1 MRCDFIVLDKKA
13 SLVDKGNIDDILE
26 HSLVLAEIKRDNKKA
41 DYVKDTQVKP
51 LLDFAKNQS
60 CIALYWDNI
69 EQRIFWN
76 VYSNS
81 KRTVNEGPLAL
92 LPKFGLKVEVKA
104 LSLQDLMLP
113 DSLLG
118 TYALIEDILHQSAID
133 MEERYET
140 ILKLLL
146 SKIYDEHFT
155 AAKKNNEMVFQDYFL
170 LGCSLKD
177 GSDKLNK
184 LLNDAVTYYER
195 HLPKKISKKF
205 NIRPDVLCEC
215 AKILAPIK
223 ITSSK
228 RDIIQTFY
236 MKFAKDLYRWDLAQ
250 YFTPPTVTDFIIDML
265 NPQFGEHLK
274 DPACGSAD
282 FLVAAFHKGRSIDK
296 NYADCLWGS
305 DNSMNA
311 VQAAVLNMLLNGD
324 GKTNI
329 KKEDSLE
336 NVNNSLDSYKIMVC
350 NPPFGVKIVEKRAE
364 ILNRFDLGKLWEK
377 DSKGDIVKTD
387 KIVKSQETGLLFAE
401 LCVKQTSPKGRI
413 AIIVPNGYLG
423 NRSENYV
430 FFREWLLRHCKI
442 ASICS
447 FPRFTFKT
455 SGADV
460 SASVLFLEKRTEP
473 LKRST
478 DSEEYFFHVGMIER
492 VGWDLGNKVAAPVFK
507 RNEDDGSYLI
517 SPDTGEQLID
527 SDFSSILT
535 DFRNSLSAD
544 EMDWITEGITSK
556 VCSAEGWSVSI
567 KNVLD
572 DDLKTLDPKRYCE
585 KYVSLVDAIK
595 QESHFYLT
603 DALEIISQG
612 INSLGERIK
621 KEDSKVYKYIEI
633 QDIGYGDYKYTE
645 MKGWELPSRA
655 KHHVEQGDIYLG
667 SVWGS
672 VTKWFMADSRLEDAI
687 VTNGCYRLRPLSGES
702 DKLIDI
708 VAFLCTEAYA
718 VQMRALA
725 RGSDGL
731 AEVHETDLS
740 KIVVPIVTDKKLRI
754 EIKEYLNSLLDGR
767 QTLSSAVQLWQS
779 TNAISL
785 PKVSKRHH
793 HAVLV

>member
-1 MRCDFIVLDKKA
+1 
-13 SLVDKGNIDDILE
+13 
-26 HSLVLAEIKRDNKKA
+26 
-41 DYVKDTQVKP
+41 
-51 LLDFAKNQS
+51 
-60 CIALYWDNI
+60 
-69 EQRIFWN
+69 
-76 VYSNS
+76 
-81 KRTVNEGPLAL
+81 
-92 LPKFGLKVEVKA
+92 
-104 LSLQDLMLP
+104 
-113 DSLLG
+113 
-118 TYALIEDILHQSAID
+118 
-133 MEERYET
+133 
-140 ILKLLL
+140 
-146 SKIYDEHFT
+146 
-155 AAKKNNEMVFQDYFL
+155 
-170 LGCSLKD
+170 
-177 GSDKLNK
+177 
-184 LLNDAVTYYER
+184 
-195 HLPKKISKKF
+195 
-205 NIRPDVLCEC
+205 
-215 AKILAPIK
+215 
-223 ITSSK
+223 
-228 RDIIQTFY
+228 

-460 SASVLFLEKRTEP
+460 SASVLFLEKRTEL

-612 INSLGERIK
+612 INSLGER
-621 KEDSKVYKYIEI
+621 
-633 QDIGYGDYKYTE
+633 
-645 MKGWELPSRA
+645 
-655 KHHVEQGDIYLG
+655 
-667 SVWGS
+667 
-672 VTKWFMADSRLEDAI
+672 
-687 VTNGCYRLRPLSGES
+687 
-702 DKLIDI
+702 
-708 VAFLCTEAYA
+708 
-718 VQMRALA
+718 
-725 RGSDGL
+725 
-731 AEVHETDLS
+731 
-740 KIVVPIVTDKKLRI
+740 
-754 EIKEYLNSLLDGR
+754 
-767 QTLSSAVQLWQS
+767 
-779 TNAISL
+779 
-785 PKVSKRHH
+785 
-793 HAVLV
+793 